1 MPLKTQFPNFIS
13 GTGHFSYLTV
23 NRWVKLG
30 KDLDLLDS
38 PGMLPMRIDD
48 QAAAIKLAICDDI
61 GEKAYDFT
69 DVAGILVQM
78 LARIPEVGK
87 FLNITIFCDLLFS
100 LIFLR

>member
-1 MPLKTQFPNFIS
+1 MKI
-13 GTGHFSYLTV
+13 
-23 NRWVKLG
+23 G

-69 DVAGILVQM
+69 DVAAILVQM
-78 LARIPEVGK
+78 LARIPEVGAK
-87 FLNITIFCDLLFS
+87 ALYNRYKIQLEDRCGKK
-100 LIFLR
+100 

>member
-1 MPLKTQFPNFIS
+1 
-13 GTGHFSYLTV
+13 
-23 NRWVKLG
+23 
-30 KDLDLLDS
+30 
-38 PGMLPMRIDD
+38 MRIDD

-87 FLNITIFCDLLFS
+87 LLNITIFAIYSFSHFRAPKMKLKILFFSFRLYNKRGKGS
-100 LIFLR
+100 L